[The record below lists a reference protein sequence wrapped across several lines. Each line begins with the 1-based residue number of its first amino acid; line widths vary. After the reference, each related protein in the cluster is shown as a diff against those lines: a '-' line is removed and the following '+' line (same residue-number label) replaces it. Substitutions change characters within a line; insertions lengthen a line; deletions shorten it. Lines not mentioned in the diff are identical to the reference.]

1 MFILNRWPIGAV
13 VIVHWTLLAIR
24 NASKKRSYEE
34 MNTSGVSNN
43 IYNCTPHSNSRSYC
57 PPPLQPLP
65 SSLRFKS
72 FAAATKARALT
83 FTLTRHSTHS
93 LKMAESSIFDS
104 HSRFLPFLSSQLL
117 CIWKCNMGNEIIHLY
132 QHFSQLN
139 EILVTMI
146 ASFLLLFLFFIRFS
160 RWDFFFF
167 YLRTSILPLFLFFLT
182 HCQTNWWDYAGY
194 SYPHKEYAEIVVVRH
209 GETAWNADGRIQVFV
224 FPLSF

>member
-1 MFILNRWPIGAV
+1 
-13 VIVHWTLLAIR
+13 
-24 NASKKRSYEE
+24 
-34 MNTSGVSNN
+34 MNTSSVSNN

-167 YLRTSILPLFLFFLT
+167 ILELLFCLCSYFFLLIVKLI
-182 HCQTNWWDYAGY
+182 G
-194 SYPHKEYAEIVVVRH
+194 EIMLVIAIPIKSMRRLLWCVMVKQH
-209 GETAWNADGRIQVFV
+209 GMLMEEFRFFFF